1 MASTTAQEKER
12 KRKKRQAQAE
22 KARAADTQTAAEGT
36 AAPAADA
43 ALSGGKKK
51 AAAPSHSK
59 AADVVMWFVVWVSL
73 LAAVVGN
80 YMMTHQGVVLYQR
93 ILFVVGCCV
102 LSLVVFLFTY
112 LGKRTVKFAK
122 DSRNELRRVTWPTKQ
137 ETVQTSVV
145 VAIVV
150 FIVSV
155 GLWFFDIIISWL
167 VSTFNAWLG

>member
-22 KARAADTQTAAEGT
+22 KARAADTQNTAA
-36 AAPAADA
+36 AAPAASDA
-43 ALSGGKKK
+43 AAPQGGKKK
-51 AAAPSHSK
+51 AAAPAHSR
-59 AADVVMWFVVWVSL
+59 AADAVMWLVVWASL
-73 LAAVVGN
+73 IGAVAGN

>member
-22 KARAADTQTAAEGT
+22 KAKAADTQNTAA
-36 AAPAADA
+36 AAPAASDA
-43 ALSGGKKK
+43 AAPQGGKKK
-51 AAAPSHSK
+51 AAAPAHSK
-59 AADVVMWFVVWVSL
+59 AADAVMWLVVWASL
-73 LAAVVGN
+73 IGAVAGN

>member
-22 KARAADTQTAAEGT
+22 KAKAADTQNTAAG
-36 AAPAADA
+36 APAASDA
-43 ALSGGKKK
+43 AAPQGGKKK
-51 AAAPSHSK
+51 AAAPAHSK
-59 AADVVMWFVVWVSL
+59 AADAVMWLVVWASL
-73 LAAVVGN
+73 IGAVAGN

>member
-43 ALSGGKKK
+43 APSGGKKK

-80 YMMTHQGVVLYQR
+80 YMMPHQGVVLYQR
-93 ILFVVGCCV
+93 ILFVVG
-102 LSLVVFLFTY
+102 
-112 LGKRTVKFAK
+112 
-122 DSRNELRRVTWPTKQ
+122 
-137 ETVQTSVV
+137 TVQTSVV

>member
-1 MASTTAQEKER
+1 
-12 KRKKRQAQAE
+12 
-22 KARAADTQTAAEGT
+22 
-36 AAPAADA
+36 
-43 ALSGGKKK
+43 
-51 AAAPSHSK
+51 
-59 AADVVMWFVVWVSL
+59 MWLVVWASL
-73 LAAVVGN
+73 IGAVAGN